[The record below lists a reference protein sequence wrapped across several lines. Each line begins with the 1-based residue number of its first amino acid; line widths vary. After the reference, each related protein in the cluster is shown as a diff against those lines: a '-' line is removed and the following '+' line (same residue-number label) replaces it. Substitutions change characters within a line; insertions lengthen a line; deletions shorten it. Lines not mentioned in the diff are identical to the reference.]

1 MKILI
6 ICTGNSCR
14 SQMAQGFLRSFDK
27 KLIVE
32 SAGTDP
38 AEKVND
44 RAVKVMA
51 EEGIDISAQ
60 SPQSLESFLG
70 EEWDYVVTGCDNA
83 RESCPVF
90 TGKVKHRIHL
100 GFEDPSLAQG
110 TDDHIMKE
118 FRRIRDMIRDGFYR
132 FYKSNILHNEN

>member
-1 MKILI
+1 MKVLI

-14 SQMAQGFLRSFDK
+14 SQMALGFLRSFDK
-27 KLIVE
+27 NLLVE
-32 SAGTDP
+32 SAGTEP
-38 AEKVND
+38 ADKVND

-60 SPQSLESFLG
+60 KPQSLGSFIG
-70 EEWDYVVTGCDNA
+70 EEWDYVVTVCDNA

-90 TGKVKHRIHL
+90 TGKVKHRIHM

-110 TDDHIMKE
+110 TDDHVMSE
-118 FRRIRDMIRDGFYR
+118 FRRIRDMIRDSFNR
-132 FYKSNILHNEN
+132 FYQLNILHNEN